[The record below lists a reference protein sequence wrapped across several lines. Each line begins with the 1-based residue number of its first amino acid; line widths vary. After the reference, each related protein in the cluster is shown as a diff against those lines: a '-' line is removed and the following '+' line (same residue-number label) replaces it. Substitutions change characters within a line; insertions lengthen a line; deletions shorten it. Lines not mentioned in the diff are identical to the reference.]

1 MLKQDDIIELTIEK
15 LINTG
20 SCLSHY
26 EGKAVFIDNTVPGD
40 IVKARVLRVN
50 KSFIRAKITE
60 IITPSKYRIKP
71 FCPLFNACGGCNLQ
85 NIEYDFLIEQKEN
98 ILKETFRNFT
108 DIEFKPFIKAENL
121 KEYRCK
127 VQNAVSETKVSK
139 RLLAGYYKEN
149 SHDVVNIKFCPIQ
162 PKIIDEIINFI
173 RESWKMGGYIE
184 KKDKGLL
191 KHILIRY
198 SNFSKKMIL
207 TFVINKDFEWFN
219 KIEDEIKAFSNTI
232 IEKFPEISGVL
243 VNFNPKKTNK
253 ITGDIT
259 KLITGEDFVYEKLYS
274 KNCILKDND
283 TSKNLPAYTEYTYKI
298 SKDSFFQINP
308 AVASKIFDSVKSLV
322 SDNSNILDAYGGV
335 GAIGIFL
342 SNKAKKITLVEECES
357 AVNDAKTNFKLNN
370 CSNYEVFLGDAKEIF
385 KGFLNP
391 KANGANKGKVSEK
404 NFDAAI
410 LDPPRKGSDKEAL
423 EIISK
428 LTKSIVYVSCNP
440 ATLERDAKTLKELG
454 FELKSIQGADMFPFT
469 HHIESVAHFER

>member
-26 EGKAVFIDNTVPGD
+26 EGKAVFIDNAVPED
-40 IVKARVLRVN
+40 IVKARVLRIN
-50 KSFIRAKITE
+50 KNFIRAKAIE
-60 IITPSKYRIKP
+60 IITPSKYRVKP
-71 FCPLFNACGGCNLQ
+71 FCPLFNACGGCSLQ
-85 NIEYDFLIEQKEN
+85 DIEYDFLITQKEN
-98 ILKETFRNFT
+98 ILKETFRNFEGV
-108 DIEFKPFIKAENL
+108 EFKPFIKAENL

-127 VQNAVSETKVSK
+127 IQNAASETKISK
-139 RLLAGYYKEN
+139 RLLLGYYKEN

-162 PKIIDEIINFI
+162 PKIVDEIMNFI
-173 RESWKMGGYIE
+173 RENWKLGAYIE

-219 KIEDEIKAFSNTI
+219 KVKEDITVFSNVL
-232 IEKFPEISGVL
+232 IEKFPDITGIL

-253 ITGDIT
+253 ITGDKT
-259 KLITGEDFVYEKLYS
+259 ALILGDDFVYEKLYS
-274 KNCILKDND
+274 KTGILKNNNS
-283 TSKNLPAYTEYTYKI
+283 SKYAEYTYKI

-308 AVASKIFDSVKSLV
+308 PVASKIFDCVKSLIPE
-322 SDNSNILDAYGGV
+322 NSSILDAYGGV
-335 GAIGIFL
+335 GTIGIFL
-342 SNKAKKITLVEECES
+342 SDKAKKITLVEECES

-370 CSNYEVFLGDAKEIF
+370 CTNYEVFLGDAKEIF
-385 KGFLNP
+385 RGFLKP
-391 KANGANKGKVSEK
+391 KTNGLNKGKISER
-404 NFDAAI
+404 NFDAVI

-428 LTKSIVYVSCNP
+428 LTKTIVYVSCNP
-440 ATLERDAKTLKELG
+440 ATLERDAKILEDLG
-454 FELKSIQGADMFPFT
+454 FKLKSIQGADMFPLT
-469 HHIESVAHFER
+469 PHIESVAHFER